1 MVAGEPVAGNPRLT
15 IPPPWH
21 DFIRLW
27 AACRAGVG
35 GLAHWPDP
43 GGVGDQAAW
52 IVDAFA
58 MLSAIDA
65 TIDSDQRRQRAV
77 Q

>member
-1 MVAGEPVAGNPRLT
+1 MARNPRLT

-27 AACRAGVG
+27 AACRG
-35 GLAHWPDP
+35 GMGGIAHWPDP
-43 GGVGDQAAW
+43 GGVGDQATW

-58 MLSAIDA
+58 MLAAIDA
-65 TIDSDQRRQRAV
+65 RIDDVVRRGSRGQAA
-77 Q
+77 